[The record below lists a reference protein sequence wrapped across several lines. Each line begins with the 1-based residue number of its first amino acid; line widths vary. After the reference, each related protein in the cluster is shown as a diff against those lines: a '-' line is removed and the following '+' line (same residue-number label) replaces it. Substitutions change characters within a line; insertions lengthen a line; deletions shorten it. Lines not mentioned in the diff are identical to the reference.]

1 MDFAR
6 NIMHRCVEIKIL
18 CILEA
23 EARVNMILPLKQMRV
38 GVQLKRVGVK
48 PMDEGESLSQG
59 ELALRIG
66 ISQGQVSRYENA
78 PETIP
83 FDIAHA
89 WCQACGLTIDD
100 ALRLSDPPEQVGID
114 PGNPYKELH
123 GNLDLLKQYIS
134 QAPSI
139 PPELPP
145 LSLTPKDLNLRVN
158 QWGQKPTLL
167 ITGRFD
173 SGKTRIAN
181 ALLGSDNLPS
191 QYTPTTSVV
200 TFVRHLSDRPHW
212 QKEDV
217 WIMKKGFVPA
227 KWNDREHCE
236 ECRLIAGD
244 YESLK
249 RFGTKDGEG
258 QEIGAQAALVYM
270 NAPMLQACTL
280 IDVPGFQDDVEDA
293 DMATSSVA
301 LADILLYTSPAKGF
315 LDAAD
320 FLHLGQLLRFLP
332 PIDSP
337 DQTKRY
343 GNFFL
348 IATHADP
355 SISDQQLQLILD
367 KGSRRLYK
375 QLGDTLFASSSHKLS
390 ETQLRQRMFTFW
402 FEIMG
407 RRREVGDQ
415 VIDALSLILPSA
427 IKKRIDEEVKDIK
440 AKTRATLRKQ
450 IDSFENAL
458 SEIEAARKNID
469 ALRERVPEHRKKVKK
484 NKAEFKAEIEKMRAA
499 TIQFIKGD
507 LGGSIQTDSIDSFIR
522 KHFKK
527 EDKDDAGKDAV
538 AKLLEDIQFRLGN
551 SLEKESAKLKPLIDE
566 YMSEYDVSLGSLKT
580 PEFGGIEPIPFDAQ
594 GAFAGGLAAA
604 GTLGALGLWASA
616 MGNLGGYILVAK
628 FASVLSIA
636 GLGIG
641 SSGLVS
647 FVAAIGGPVTIAVGL
662 AAVLAVGIWK
672 WFGED
677 WQKRLAKQI
686 GKKLQQEKLL
696 EKIEVMGN
704 TFWDNSWKA
713 FELGATA
720 IEEKFSEY
728 LNTNEALLKDKNSHQ
743 KVEAAIAKLEDIRDF
758 FGGIPWRLPG

>member
-1 MDFAR
+1 
-6 NIMHRCVEIKIL
+6 
-18 CILEA
+18 
-23 EARVNMILPLKQMRV
+23 MILPLKRMRV

-48 PMDEGESLSQG
+48 PMEEGEILSQG

-66 ISQGQVSRYENA
+66 ISQAQVSRYESA

-100 ALRLSDPPEQVGID
+100 ALRLSEATEQVGID
-114 PGNPYKELH
+114 PGNPYRELH
-123 GNLDLLKQYIS
+123 GNLALLKQYIS
-134 QAPSI
+134 SAPSV

-145 LSLTPKDLNLRVN
+145 LSLTPDDLCRRVN
-158 QWGQKPTLL
+158 QWCQKPTLL

-200 TFVRHLSDRPHW
+200 TFVRHMSDHPHW

-227 KWNDREHCE
+227 QWNNSEHCE
-236 ECRLIAGD
+236 KHRLIAGD
-244 YESLK
+244 YESLR

-270 NAPMLQACTL
+270 DAPMLQACTL
-280 IDVPGFQDDVEDA
+280 IDVPGFQDDAEDA
-293 DMATSSVA
+293 EIATSSAA

-320 FLHLGQLLRFLP
+320 FLHLGQLLRFLR
-332 PIDSP
+332 PITSADE
-337 DQTKRY
+337 TKRY

-348 IATHADP
+348 VATHADP
-355 SISDQQLQLILD
+355 SISDQQLELILD

-375 QLGDTLFASSSHKLS
+375 QLGDTLFASSTHSLS
-390 ETQLRQRMFTFW
+390 EPQLRQRMFTFW
-402 FEIMG
+402 FEIIS
-407 RRREVGDQ
+407 RRKPMGDQ
-415 VIDALSLILPSA
+415 VIDALSRTFPEV
-427 IKKRIDEEVKDIK
+427 IKARIDQEVKDIK
-440 AKTRATLRKQ
+440 AKTRASLRKQ

-469 ALRERVPEHRKKVKK
+469 ALRERVPVHKKKVKQS
-484 NKAEFKAEIEKMRAA
+484 KAEFKTEIEKMRTA
-499 TIQFIKGD
+499 TVEFIRGD
-507 LGGSIQTDSIDSFIR
+507 LGSSIQAEYIDSFIR

-527 EDKDDAGKDAV
+527 EDKNDAGKDAV
-538 AKLLEDIQFRLGN
+538 AKLLEEIQFRLGN
-551 SLEKESAKLKPLIDE
+551 FLETESGKLKPLIDE
-566 YMSEYDVSLGSLKT
+566 YMSEYDVALGNLKT

-647 FVAAIGGPVTIAVGL
+647 LVAAIGGPVTIAVGL

-686 GKKLQQEKLL
+686 AKKLQQEKLL
-696 EKIEVMGN
+696 EKIEIKAN
-704 TFWDNSWKA
+704 AFWDSSWAA

-720 IEEKFSEY
+720 VEEKFAEY
-728 LNTNEALLKDKNSHQ
+728 LNTNEALLKDKDSHQ
-743 KVEAAIAKLEDIRDF
+743 RIESAIAKLEDIRDF
-758 FGGIPWRLPG
+758 FGGIPWRLPV